1 MLVVLI
7 LPRWAGTSTYV
18 RKRFSSEGA
27 NRGAGVAPAPAPLP
41 RHNLRLRLRDLGT
54 INTAYFLFV
63 IAECCATWSDLA
75 LAPQT
80 QSPLARL
87 AAAYPALG
95 SRRHSFTKGA
105 AVFPE
110 GILRRSVGKAYRRPV
125 EFLRAEFPYRAK
137 AEKVQ
142 ITGRNGYGKS
152 YIRGPMW
159 AEAIRSAPRT

>member
-1 MLVVLI
+1 MASARSAHL
-7 LPRWAGTSTYV
+7 G
-18 RKRFSSEGA
+18 
-27 NRGAGVAPAPAPLP
+27 
-41 RHNLRLRLRDLGT
+41 LRLRDLGT
-54 INTAYFLFV
+54 LNTAYFGFAIDV
-63 IAECCATWSDLA
+63 CYATWSDLA
-75 LAPQT
+75 LASQT

-87 AAAYPALG
+87 VAAYPAPG

-125 EFLRAEFPYRAK
+125 EFLRAELPYRAK

-159 AEAIRSAPRT
+159 AEAVRSAPRT

>member
-1 MLVVLI
+1 MASARSAHL
-7 LPRWAGTSTYV
+7 G
-18 RKRFSSEGA
+18 
-27 NRGAGVAPAPAPLP
+27 
-41 RHNLRLRLRDLGT
+41 LRLRDLGT
-54 INTAYFLFV
+54 FNTAYFGFAIDV
-63 IAECCATWSDLA
+63 CCATWSDHA
-75 LAPQT
+75 FASQT

-87 AAAYPALG
+87 VAAYPAPG

-125 EFLRAEFPYRAK
+125 EFLRAELPYRAK

-159 AEAIRSAPRT
+159 AEAFRSAPRKYAAYLINCPTVTRARPTARRARCV